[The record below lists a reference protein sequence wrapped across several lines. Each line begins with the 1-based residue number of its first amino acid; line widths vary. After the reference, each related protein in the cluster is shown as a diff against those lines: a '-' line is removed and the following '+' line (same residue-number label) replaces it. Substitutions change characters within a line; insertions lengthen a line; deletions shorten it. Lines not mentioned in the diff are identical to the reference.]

1 MLPAMCDLLKRP
13 TGRCGYACIL
23 AGCLVGLAPG
33 CGRSEP
39 ATAPSAAAE
48 PAISANEPEVRV
60 VEAALQTWP
69 KTVRVQG
76 TLIEDEYALLGAKV
90 AGRVKAIR
98 VDIGTPVSAGQIVA
112 ELETDEFD
120 LRVQQ
125 AEAQVAQARAG
136 LGLKPDV
143 PDENLEP
150 SKAPPVQQE
159 IALLEEA
166 RLNVQRVKNLAGR
179 GVVTQEEIQSRE
191 AAQHVA
197 EARYRSA
204 LNNVQE
210 EIALLK
216 LRRSEL
222 AMANQNRLDAVLRAP
237 FDGVIQE
244 TRVAPG
250 SYVNVGQPI
259 AALVRTSP
267 LRFRAGVPERSAVGV
282 AVGQSVRMSLEGI
295 AEPVVAQIS
304 RISPTLDVS
313 SRALIIEAD
322 VQNQDN
328 QFRTGLFAEAEILV
342 DDGSRALAIPASSVT
357 AFGGVE
363 KVWIVSDNEAH
374 PQQIRIG
381 RREGERVEVLSG
393 LEPGQSILTHG
404 EQGREGMVRAVREPA
419 APAGDAAS
427 QLGG

>member
-1 MLPAMCDLLKRP
+1 
-13 TGRCGYACIL
+13 
-23 AGCLVGLAPG
+23 
-33 CGRSEP
+33 
-39 ATAPSAAAE
+39 
-48 PAISANEPEVRV
+48 
-60 VEAALQTWP
+60 
-69 KTVRVQG
+69 
-76 TLIEDEYALLGAKV
+76 
-90 AGRVKAIR
+90 
-98 VDIGTPVSAGQIVA
+98 
-112 ELETDEFD
+112 
-120 LRVQQ
+120 
-125 AEAQVAQARAG
+125 
-136 LGLKPDV
+136 
-143 PDENLEP
+143 
-150 SKAPPVQQE
+150 
-159 IALLEEA
+159 
-166 RLNVQRVKNLAGR
+166 
-179 GVVTQEEIQSRE
+179 
-191 AAQHVA
+191 
-197 EARYRSA
+197 
-204 LNNVQE
+204 
-210 EIALLK
+210 
-216 LRRSEL
+216 
-222 AMANQNRLDAVLRAP
+222 
-237 FDGVIQE
+237 
-244 TRVAPG
+244 VAPG

-322 VQNQDN
+322 VQNQGN

>member
-1 MLPAMCDLLKRP
+1 MFA
-13 TGRCGYACIL
+13 ACV
-23 AGCLVGLAPG
+23 GCLATG
-33 CGRSEP
+33 CGHSEP
-39 ATAPSAAAE
+39 TKDPSPAAK
-48 PAISANEPEVRV
+48 PAVSAGAPEVRV
-60 VEAALQTWP
+60 VEASLQTWP

-90 AGRVKAIR
+90 AGRVKDIQ
-98 VDIGTPVSAGQIVA
+98 VDIGTPVRAGQIVA
-112 ELETDEFD
+112 ELEADEFD

-125 AEAQVAQARAG
+125 AEAQVAQARAS
-136 LGLKPDV
+136 LGLRPNV
-143 PDENLEP
+143 PDEKLEP
-150 SKAPPVQQE
+150 SRAPPVQQE
-159 IALLEEA
+159 MALLDEA

-191 AAQHVA
+191 AAQRVA

-222 AMANQNRLDAVLRAP
+222 AMANQNRQDAVLKAP

-250 SYVNVGQPI
+250 NYVNVGQPI

-282 AVGQSVRMSLEGI
+282 AVGQTVQMNLEGI
-295 AEPVVAQIS
+295 AQPVVAQIS
-304 RISPTLDVS
+304 RISPALDVS

-322 VQNQDN
+322 VENQNN

-393 LEPGQSILTHG
+393 LEPGQLILTHG
-404 EQGREGMVRAVREPA
+404 EQGREGMVRAIREPA
-419 APAGDAAS
+419 ARAGDAAS